1 MGFSFG
7 RAVHADDDGVVA
19 LVGLEGDLL
28 QGLHLL
34 GAHLLNLAGEHGL
47 GLSGRVDAVSLRKG
61 NSRNILGKVTAA
73 YYQVV
78 AATFKTE

>member
-1 MGFSFG
+1 MNIYVAHKRGGCELSFG

-34 GAHLLNLAGEHGL
+34 GAHLLDLAGEHGL
-47 GLSGRVDAVSLRKG
+47 GLSGRVDAVSLRK
-61 NSRNILGKVTAA
+61 K
-73 YYQVV
+73 
-78 AATFKTE
+78 